1 MTPRK
6 RTCVR
11 ARLVSPAEKVS
22 FAAQMA
28 CLLEVSADKPGN
40 VTPFADFADTRYTDF
55 LASAVILG
63 QVLRKAATLATGS
76 LVLEAVR
83 DTKRSVGRNTNLGIA
98 LLFAP
103 LAKAAL
109 RKERRLLRSRLHSV
123 LTTLTPYDGQKVY
136 EAIRLA
142 EPGGLGQADQLDVR
156 ATHGRVELLEA
167 MRAAADRDSIARE
180 YAGDF
185 EITFTIGAPALT
197 RCLQETGDPEASII
211 QTYLTLLSRVPD
223 SLIARKCGAREADR
237 ISREAGK
244 ILTIGG
250 VYTEQGWRRLLR
262 WDRALRKNGNRLN
275 PGTTADLTASVLFV
289 VALEQGVEFILGRKR
304 EAMERTR

>member
-1 MTPRK
+1 M
-6 RTCVR
+6 
-11 ARLVSPAEKVS
+11 VSR
-22 FAAQMA
+22 AAQLA

-109 RKERRLLRSRLHSV
+109 RKERRLLRSRLHSA

-185 EITFTIGAPALT
+185 EITFTIGAPVLT

-250 VYTEQGWRRLLR
+250 VYTEQGWRRLRR
-262 WDRALRKNGNRLN
+262 WDRALRGNGNRLN

-289 VALEQGVEFILGRKR
+289 VALEQGVEFVLGRKR
-304 EAMERTR
+304 DAIERTR

>member
-1 MTPRK
+1 MNPSPLTPHPLRP
-6 RTCVR
+6 VE
-11 ARLVSPAEKVS
+11 VSL
-22 FAAQMA
+22 AAQLA
-28 CLLEVSADKPGN
+28 CLMEVSADKPGN

-76 LVLEAVR
+76 LVLDAVR
-83 DTKRSVGRNTNLGIA
+83 ETKRLVGRNTNLGIA

-109 RKERRLLRSRLHSV
+109 RRGRRPLRSRLRDV
-123 LTTLTPYDGQKVY
+123 LTGLTSYDGQRVY

-156 ATHGRVELLEA
+156 ATRGRVRLLEA

-180 YAGDF
+180 YVTDF
-185 EITFTIGAPALT
+185 EITFTIGAPT
-197 RCLQETGDPEASII
+197 IERSLQELGDPEASVI
-211 QTYLTLLSRVPD
+211 QTYLTILSRVPD
-223 SLIARKCGAREADR
+223 SLIARKCGAREAVR

-250 VYTEQGWRRLLR
+250 VSTEQGWRRLRR
-262 WDRALRKNGNRLN
+262 WDRALRKDNNRLN
-275 PGTTADLTASVLFV
+275 PGTTADLTAAALFI
-289 VALEQGVEFILGRKR
+289 VALERGLASLLGRHGR
-304 EAMERTR
+304 L